1 MCLRMMLILLL
12 IYKALTCFPDA
23 MNEKE
28 RKNYWIL
35 DTPMHAY
42 LDCCASLSLTNG
54 PALVPMVERP
64 LTYPALIFFL
74 YFSAGS
80 SSRLWLS
87 LPIDGGGLQCGFV
100 WRWNGM
106 SDTLWWTLCKGF
118 HTLLVMS
125 KIHEKR
131 FHLLSGWPVV
141 EINILYVGEKP
152 RNNYLITKC
161 HSVCVQLAFVAKL
174 LHPLT
179 SPILDLSSL
188 AFPGP
193 LESWTCVEEL

>member
-64 LTYPALIFFL
+64 LTYPALIFF
-74 YFSAGS
+74 
-80 SSRLWLS
+80 
-87 LPIDGGGLQCGFV
+87 C
-100 WRWNGM
+100 
-106 SDTLWWTLCKGF
+106 TL
-118 HTLLVMS
+118 
-125 KIHEKR
+125 
-131 FHLLSGWPVV
+131 
-141 EINILYVGEKP
+141 
-152 RNNYLITKC
+152 
-161 HSVCVQLAFVAKL
+161 VQAPAADCDY
-174 LHPLT
+174 P
-179 SPILDLSSL
+179 
-188 AFPGP
+188 FP
-193 LESWTCVEEL
+193 